1 MSTPMSTWSLA
12 RRSAWAH
19 RAGFTGTALVLVLA
33 GLLLA
38 VAGVLGESGLRD
50 SGLLVVLAGSY
61 AGTVLTVVV
70 LVVAATVSLALRG
83 RRRELALLRTVG
95 ATRGQLRA
103 QVGTEVVLV
112 ALVAVPL
119 GASAGLLLAPLL
131 GPLLRDAGLV
141 EADAALSLSP
151 LPVLSATVLLL
162 PVAWVAARLSV
173 RETLRA
179 APGPAARASAVETTT
194 IGVVRRG
201 AAVALALLGLAAALS
216 PLVVPGTVGS
226 AGAATSAFLLVG
238 AAALA
243 GPSLVG
249 WAFAHS
255 ARAERFLGPAGRL
268 GVANLRGFAQR
279 LTLVVV
285 PLALALTAGTAQ
297 TTVDRTVAAAT
308 EAQLRDGL
316 HADAVVTAPGGLT
329 PTDVDAVTGLAGV
342 TAVAALAT
350 SPARVLTDADLDGV
364 VDALAWEQTVVRSV
378 AGDAD
383 LLDPDV
389 SAGSLADLAGAGTIA
404 VSSDATF
411 ETGFDLGDSVPVR
424 WPDGSTSSPT
434 VVAVYERGL
443 GFGDYLVGPQT
454 LDAHRTDRSADALL
468 VDADA
473 DAAGRAAIADLG
485 LEAATPASYAADASS
500 ADAAERRLSTVLLLG
515 LLGFVLLAAANA
527 LVMTTVRRRGELR
540 LLRRTGATGRQ
551 LTRMVLVEALVTGAL
566 AWLVG
571 TLAVVPTV
579 LGVGLG
585 MLGPAVPPV
594 DLAAYAVLSLAALLL
609 PVLTAVPAAAYLV
622 RRERAA

>member
-1 MSTPMSTWSLA
+1 MSTWSLA

-33 GLLLA
+33 GLLIA

-119 GASAGLLLAPLL
+119 GASVGLLLAPLL
-131 GPLLRDAGLV
+131 APLLRDAGLV
-141 EADAALSLSP
+141 EAGATLSLSP

-162 PVAWVAARLSV
+162 PVAWLAARLSV

-308 EAQLRDGL
+308 ETQLRDGL

-342 TAVAALAT
+342 TAVAGLAT

-389 SAGSLADLAGAGTIA
+389 SAGSLADLTGAGTIA

-443 GFGDYLVGPQT
+443 GFGDYLVGPHT

-473 DAAGRAAIADLG
+473 AGRAALAGLG